1 MRWHVVF
8 RYSGV
13 ALLFSA
19 ALLFVS
25 AGLAAAGGRGDF
37 FPLLY
42 SGVLATL
49 FGVFP
54 LVFVPAPREISNA
67 EGLVTVSMAWL
78 LSCLVGALP
87 FVLWGGEFTFANACF
102 ESVSGYT
109 TTGSSILTD
118 VEAVPRALLFWRSST
133 HFLGGV
139 GIIVFVLAVLPA
151 QGFSGWVLYRTS
163 TSAEVRARIRYR
175 TRKAVQVILTVYV
188 GLTALQTVLLML
200 FGMSFF
206 DAVAHAFATIATGG
220 FSTRNLSV
228 AAWDSVAI
236 EAVCILFM
244 LVSGVHFGLLF
255 GAARGRWRD
264 LWHSSAVR
272 FYAGSLAAVTVVA
285 AFVLHGTGT
294 VPWAEALRHAAFQVV
309 SVGTSTGFATADSS
323 IWPPLAQMGLLY
335 LTLQCACMGS
345 TSGGIKVERMVVF
358 VKAVGRT
365 LVRFR
370 HPAAVVRVR
379 VDGAAVEEDVVE
391 AGVLY
396 VALYVVVVFAASLV
410 LVALDMDP
418 LSAFSACAAAMGNV
432 GPGLGTVGS
441 LENFAH
447 VPEAGKWLL
456 SFVMLLGRLEIY
468 GLLVLVLPRTWQE

>member
-8 RYSGV
+8 RYAGV
-13 ALLFSA
+13 TLLFSA
-19 ALLFVS
+19 AFLFLA
-25 AGLAAAGGRGDF
+25 AGLAAAGSGGDC

-54 LVFVPAPREISNA
+54 LVFVPAPKEISNA
-67 EGLVTVSMAWL
+67 EGLVTVAMAWL
-78 LSCLVGALP
+78 LSCLAGALP
-87 FVLWGGEFTFANACF
+87 FVLWGGEFSFANAVF

-118 VEAVPRALLFWRSST
+118 VEAVPPALLFWRSAT

-151 QGFSGWVLYRTS
+151 QGFPGWVLYRTS

-175 TRKAVQVILTVYV
+175 TRKAVQIILTVYV
-188 GLTALQTVLLML
+188 GLTVLQTGLLVL
-200 FGMSFF
+200 FGMSFL
-206 DAVAHAFATIATGG
+206 DAVTHAFATIATGG

-244 LVSGVHFGLLF
+244 FLSGMHFGLLF
-255 GAARGRWRD
+255 SAAHGRWRE
-264 LWHSSAVR
+264 LWRSSAVR
-272 FYAGSLAAVTVVA
+272 FYTGSLAAA
-285 AFVLHGTGT
+285 AAVCAIALHGAGA
-294 VPWAEALRHAAFQVV
+294 PGWAQAARQAAFQVV
-309 SVGTSTGFATADSS
+309 SVGTTTGFATADSS
-323 IWPPLAQMGLLY
+323 VWPPLAQMALLF
-335 LTLQCACMGS
+335 LTLQGACMGS
-345 TSGGIKVERMVVF
+345 TSGGIKVERIVVF
-358 VKAVGRT
+358 AKAVGRT
-365 LVRFR
+365 LIRFR

-379 VDGAAVEEDVVE
+379 VDGAAVAEDVVE
-391 AGVLY
+391 AGVLF
-396 VALYVVVVFAASLV
+396 VALYVVTVFAASLA
-410 LVALDMDP
+410 LVAMDMDP
-418 LSAFSACAAAMGNV
+418 LSAFSACASAMGNV

-456 SFVMLLGRLEIY
+456 SFVMLLGRLEIF